1 MIHATTKPWGWN
13 AICNLLDAFNE
24 AKKTAGLP
32 AVTPWKPATSGG
44 APVATLAALPFYYYT
59 TTTGLLAFD
68 ADGTGGTAAINLVT
82 LLEQPGITAA
92 ILVIGGW

>member
-1 MIHATTKPWGWN
+1 M
-13 AICNLLDAFNE
+13 
-24 AKKTAGLP
+24 TA
-32 AVTPWKPATSGG
+32 WKPATSGG
-44 APVATLAALPFYYYT
+44 APVATLAALPFSYTT

-92 ILVIGGW
+92 ILVIGAW